1 MGSPFKLVVVG
12 YSSKITSPSLPDNPF
27 CFLSVGPALRVLRGH
42 LLLGGYLTGGVRVI
56 SRVASCGLPS
66 LCWWSS
72 VTWHLLRVAS
82 ATIRL
87 GVHLRS
93 TVLLLGVHPVRH
105 RVHLRGRIATPAT
118 VAASETTTTAP
129 WASVGGLVDTY
140 RPSVELDVVH
150 CCDGFLRIIFVGI
163 SHEAKSSAA
172 TCISVFDDNSLF
184 YDAVLLKL
192 LSQSTFF
199 RVPGKAANEE
209 FRHDSRK
216 RKREKKKKWCG

>member
-66 LCWWSS
+66 YAHGFHVNSRFLSPSYTKGKEHYSPFQICRSLLTLCWWSS

-140 RPSVELDVVH
+140 RPCVEPTLSLWSGRDKK
-150 CCDGFLRIIFVGI
+150 DKR
-163 SHEAKSSAA
+163 EAKIFS
-172 TCISVFDDNSLF
+172 FFLF
-184 YDAVLLKL
+184 GKP
-192 LSQSTFF
+192 LSFGT
-199 RVPGKAANEE
+199 
-209 FRHDSRK
+209 
-216 RKREKKKKWCG
+216 